1 MKRSLTKEKILQT
14 LRNELPYLQE
24 KYGVERMA
32 IYGSFAKG
40 VQTRK
45 SDIDIL
51 VQLVKPLGL
60 EFVALAYYLEE
71 ILGRKVDLATFD
83 TLHRSMENPR
93 YKHIAADIQRT
104 LSYV

>member
-1 MKRSLTKEKILQT
+1 
-14 LRNELPYLQE
+14 
-24 KYGVERMA
+24 MA

-40 VQTRK
+40 SQTTK

-51 VQLVKPLGL
+51 VQLLKPLGL
-60 EFVALAYYLEE
+60 EFIDLTYYLEE
-71 ILGRKVDLATFD
+71 ILGRKVDLATFN

-93 YKHIAADIQRT
+93 YKHIASDIKKT